1 MNMTDK
7 GTVFLFSLNINLK
20 KTKIINSKQTNNKN
34 KNKSSMGNLKR
45 KDHSGEDKGCPENKK
60 DTPSRPVRFHQ
71 TWIKECLLLQRPC
84 RQNNL
89 RYIMN
94 LSMGRKLHWWKK
106 DKQDLEIV
114 SVENI
119 FSLLCIK
126 YEYDLL
132 IFKLE
137 FRNPI

>member
-1 MNMTDK
+1 
-7 GTVFLFSLNINLK
+7 
-20 KTKIINSKQTNNKN
+20 
-34 KNKSSMGNLKR
+34 
-45 KDHSGEDKGCPENKK
+45 
-60 DTPSRPVRFHQ
+60 
-71 TWIKECLLLQRPC
+71 
-84 RQNNL
+84 
-89 RYIMN
+89 MN